1 MIQTNMEDKIKMGL
15 RKEENAEIDT
25 TKNLIDGL
33 TEEQVKEYKE
43 SFLMF
48 DLDGDGT
55 VTTSVRLFVCWDCSL
70 LNVCVVQ
77 ELGTVMQKL
86 GQRTTEKELDDMMKE
101 VDLDGN
107 GSIELDEF
115 LRMMATRI
123 KDNEVTNKQITAVF
137 NVFDKNSDG

>member
-1 MIQTNMEDKIKMGL
+1 M
-15 RKEENAEIDT
+15 
-25 TKNLIDGL
+25 
-33 TEEQVKEYKE
+33 
-43 SFLMF
+43 
-48 DLDGDGT
+48 
-55 VTTSVRLFVCWDCSL
+55 
-70 LNVCVVQ
+70 Q
-77 ELGTVMQKL
+77 ELGTVMKKL

-123 KDNEVTNKQITAVF
+123 KDTEVTNKQITAVF

>member
-1 MIQTNMEDKIKMGL
+1 M
-15 RKEENAEIDT
+15 
-25 TKNLIDGL
+25 
-33 TEEQVKEYKE
+33 
-43 SFLMF
+43 
-48 DLDGDGT
+48 
-55 VTTSVRLFVCWDCSL
+55 
-70 LNVCVVQ
+70 Q